1 MNTKSACTEVN
12 VGFQKSRRIPVSFSR
27 STVVEKDGKISIEF
41 LNPKLLATSLEDIFE
56 AFEFQNEK
64 FNLYKDS

>member
-12 VGFQKSRRIPVSFSR
+12 VGFQEIRRIPVSFSR